1 MRSILFITTIGFLL
15 AGCDRDQHA
24 KPTMTEEE
32 YREIGRFIWKTY
44 VPKSGQS
51 DTVQGELLRANEK
64 LRDECHRNGNMNW
77 DSGHEILA
85 NYILTTLTE
94 SPDVSEEAKI
104 ELKRDIER
112 VLDFEHPY
120 TEDDLFDR
128 TERKIFDWYV
138 INKDPIPRSPNPE
151 LHR

>member
-1 MRSILFITTIGFLL
+1 MRSILLFATIGILL
-15 AGCDRDQHA
+15 TACDQRQPN

-32 YREIGRFIWKTY
+32 YREIGRFIWQNY
-44 VPKSGQS
+44 VPKNGQS

-64 LRDECHRNGNMNW
+64 LRDECHRNGNGNW
-77 DSGHEILA
+77 DSGHEMLA
-85 NYILTTLTE
+85 NYILATLTQ
-94 SPDVSEEAKI
+94 SPDVSAEAKV

-112 VLDFEHPY
+112 ILDYDHPY

-128 TERKIFDWYV
+128 NERKILDWYLL
-138 INKDPIPRSPNPE
+138 NKEPISRTQNPD

>member
-1 MRSILFITTIGFLL
+1 MRSILFFTIIGFLL
-15 AGCDRDQHA
+15 AGCERDQHVN
-24 KPTMTEEE
+24 PTMTEEE
-32 YREIGRFIWKTY
+32 YREIGRFIWKNY

-64 LRDECHRNGNMNW
+64 LRDECHRNGNGNW
-77 DSGHEILA
+77 DEGHEILA

-94 SPDVSEEAKI
+94 SPDLSDEAKV

-120 TEDDLFDR
+120 LEDDLFDR
-128 TERKIFDWYV
+128 TERKIFDWYLL
-138 INKDPIPRSPNPE
+138 NKEPIHWTHNPE

>member
-1 MRSILFITTIGFLL
+1 MRSILFIAMMVLPL
-15 AGCDRDQHA
+15 VGCDHGQPN
-24 KPTMTEEE
+24 KPAMTEGE
-32 YREIGRFIWKTY
+32 YREIGRFIWESY

-64 LRDECHRNGNMNW
+64 LRDECQRNGNANW
-77 DSGHEILA
+77 DAGHEILA

-94 SPDVSEEAKI
+94 SPDVSGEAKI
-104 ELKRDIER
+104 GLKRDVGRI
-112 VLDFEHPY
+112 LDHEHPY

-128 TERKIFDWYV
+128 IERKICDWYSL
-138 INKDPIPRSPNPE
+138 NREPISRTHNPD